1 MRATSIAAINRL
13 AEAEKRGVYL
23 KIIPQSLVERYLFP
37 PDFTDGEGMALVEL
51 RCLPG
56 STDVVLN
63 LRVHANDVDPLL
75 YAHVTD
81 TMNGQM
87 LVLLY
92 IINDPESPRFD
103 VDRMPDGGLTE
114 FGVARRNLGAEAD
127 ALRAGLAPGQ
137 VRRGLR
143 ALRDSIEAFEVFVGS
158 LGHDLFFVE
167 PLFYHNAVVFE
178 GYGFAYQEGRR
189 LMEGIHSGFQEG
201 GPLWSAMDR
210 STPFREPERAASVRG
225 RSWAIHDGVLGYP
238 FTRVTMYKRIG
249 RDAQVATFPNAVWQ
263 LCA

>member
-1 MRATSIAAINRL
+1 MRATSIAAINQL
-13 AEAEKRGVYL
+13 AEAEKRAVYL
-23 KIIPQSLVERYLFP
+23 QIIPRGLVERYHLP
-37 PDFTDGEGMALVEL
+37 PDFVDAEGQALVEL
-51 RCLPG
+51 RCLAG
-56 STDVVLN
+56 STDVVLA
-63 LRVHANDVDPLL
+63 LRVQAKDVDPLL

-87 LVLLY
+87 HVLLY

-103 VDRMPDGGLTE
+103 VDRMPDGRPTE
-114 FGVARRNLGAEAD
+114 FGVLRRNLAAEEA

-178 GYGFAYQEGRR
+178 GYGFAYQQGRR
-189 LMEGIHSGFQEG
+189 LMEGIHTGFQEG

-210 STPFREPERAASVRG
+210 TTPFREPERAASVRG
-225 RSWAIHDGVLGYP
+225 RSWAIHDGLLGESWGGIKMY
-238 FTRVTMYKRIG
+238 RVVGQKAAV
-249 RDAQVATFPNAVWQ
+249 DTFPGGSY
-263 LCA
+263 